1 MRFTFD
7 PAKSERNIAERGLS
21 FELAPELEWDT
32 ALGTR
37 AAITARRACGF
48 WRCCVEAYMRLSSL
62 PGRASCA

>member
-48 WRCCVEAYMRLSSL
+48 WRCCVEA
-62 PGRASCA
+62 